1 MINSAVSKD
10 YCKDVLPI
18 PQFEATCWFNSL
30 LMCLFYSELM
40 RNFFIK
46 ELPMIRKRLSNSL
59 SKSNAI
65 KTQEIFEDLLFNNYK
80 VNNKNNL
87 NFYTNFKP
95 ENILLA
101 LNEIDKELFYINNDW
116 IKKGFNGSVYLDQ
129 VFRFLNV
136 KEKVLYLSI
145 NEKLSK
151 YGNYYELPLKNSY
164 VKDVHAAKNNSFVI
178 TYEQDVTKLP
188 QQNPYHKFAKIN
200 QNNKFVSNHDV
211 EIPHKYFYFKD
222 FKRTELV
229 LIPTDIDI
237 ICLDIMDVSNVPH
250 DVLKFKNGTF
260 ILDSMMISNFNRNT
274 CGKSHQIAGI
284 TCKSKKYLYNGWTN
298 ITKDPAK
305 NNSEEDK
312 IIEDLKNDVWRYE
325 DLIISEENTK
335 NYYLSEKKKRFLNP
349 GENKRLNEAINEILT
364 LSKKLEELKEKLS
377 KIEDPKKKPCN
388 LVRFDWNVDD
398 KTFCIDTKKCTYP
411 NTKDDS
417 DICFNVRKG
426 IRSYFYVR
434 DTMKDVDTKS
444 AQYVSKGKTTPQS
457 GIKECPPDKILN
469 HATKRCVSK
478 TGAIGKKLVE
488 QERKQKQPHKSPSS
502 SSSNDKEKEICPPDK
517 ILNHATKRCV
527 SKTGAIGKKLVE
539 QERFDKRKSQ
549 NKKQKEED
557 KVCKDNQIF
566 NPATKRCVSR
576 TGVVG
581 KKLLLQKSK

>member
-1 MINSAVSKD
+1 MINSAISND
-10 YCKDVLPI
+10 YCKNVLPI
-18 PQFEATCWFNSL
+18 PQFEGTCWFNSL
-30 LMCLFYSELM
+30 LMSLFYSELM

-46 ELPMIRKRLSNSL
+46 ELPMIHKRLSDSL
-59 SKSNAI
+59 SKSNAT
-65 KTQEIFEDLLFNNYK
+65 KTMEIIEDLLFNNYK

-87 NFYTNFKP
+87 KFYTSFKP

-136 KEKVLYLSI
+136 KDKVLYLSV
-145 NEKLSK
+145 NEYLSK
-151 YGNYYELPLKNSY
+151 YENHYKLDSKNSY
-164 VKDVHAAKNNSFVI
+164 VKDVYSTKNNSFVV
-178 TYEQDVTKLP
+178 TYELDATKLP

-200 QNNKFVSNHDV
+200 QNNRFVSYHNK
-211 EIPHKYFYFKD
+211 EIPHKLFYSKA
-222 FKRTELV
+222 FKRTKLV

-237 ICLDIMDVSNVPH
+237 ICLDIRDVSNAPP

-312 IIEDLKNDVWRYE
+312 IIEDLKNNVWDYE
-325 DLIISEENTK
+325 NLIISQENTRD
-335 NYYLSEKKKRFLNP
+335 YYLGEKKKRFLNP
-349 GENKRLNEAINEILT
+349 GENKRLNEARNEILT

-388 LVRFDWNVDD
+388 LVRFDWSVDD
-398 KTFCIDTKKCTYP
+398 KTFCIDTQKCTYP
-411 NTKDDS
+411 KTKDDS
-417 DICFNVRKG
+417 DLCFNVKKG

-444 AQYVSKGKTTPQS
+444 AIQSVINGKKIPPS

-488 QERKQKQPHKSPSS
+488 R
-502 SSSNDKEKEICPPDK
+502 
-517 ILNHATKRCV
+517 
-527 SKTGAIGKKLVE
+527 
-539 QERFDKRKSQ
+539 ERFDKRKAP

-557 KVCKDNQIF
+557 KVCKEHQIF

-581 KKLLLQKSK
+581 KKLLLQRIK